1 MRIEH
6 TSASEFGQIYVPAVN
21 WLLLAGVV
29 ALVLAFKS
37 STNLAAAYGI
47 AVTGTML
54 VDHHPGLRDGGA
66 RLEMAWALPSRCSPS
81 SWRSMSRCCRPTC

>member
-1 MRIEH
+1 M
-6 TSASEFGQIYVPAVN
+6 N

-37 STNLAAAYGI
+37 SSNLAAAYGI

-54 VDHHPGLRDGGA
+54 MTTMLVFALAVRA
-66 RLEMAWALPSRCSPS
+66 LEMELAAGGRRCSAASCWSTSRCS
-81 SWRSMSRCCRPTC
+81 RPTC